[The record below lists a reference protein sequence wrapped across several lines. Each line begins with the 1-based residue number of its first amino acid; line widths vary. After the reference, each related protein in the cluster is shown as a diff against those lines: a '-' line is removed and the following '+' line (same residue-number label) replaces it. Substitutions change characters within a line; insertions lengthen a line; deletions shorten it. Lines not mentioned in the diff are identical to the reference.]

1 MDICAFWYVG
11 LTQGREWSKR
21 QARTRSYPALAAKK
35 QTPTDWLTSKKPV
48 AELRGGNKTP
58 REDGFTEEFYEN
70 FFETF
75 VT

>member
-1 MDICAFWYVG
+1 MSD
-11 LTQGREWSKR
+11 LHKDMKWSKS
-21 QARTRSYPALAAKK
+21 QARTRSYPAFAAKK

-58 REDGFTEEFYEN
+58 REDGFTEEFYET